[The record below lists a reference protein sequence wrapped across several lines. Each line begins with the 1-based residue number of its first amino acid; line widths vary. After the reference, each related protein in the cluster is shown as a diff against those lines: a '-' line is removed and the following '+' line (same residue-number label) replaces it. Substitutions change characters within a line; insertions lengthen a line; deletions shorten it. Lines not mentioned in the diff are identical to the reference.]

1 MTVYER
7 LQKQIEEDV
16 QALRELKKKRWPVWP
31 MDRVVKEE
39 DLGRCCYLAEEWL
52 RSEELQ
58 TLKKRVGLDE
68 GAWKRYKRKVSGP

>member
-1 MTVYER
+1 MKVYEK

-16 QALRELKKKRWPVWP
+16 RALQELEKRGWMVWP

-52 RSEELQ
+52 SSEELKA
-58 TLKKRVGLDE
+58 LKERVRLDD
-68 GAWKRYKRKVSGP
+68 GAWRRYKRKVSR